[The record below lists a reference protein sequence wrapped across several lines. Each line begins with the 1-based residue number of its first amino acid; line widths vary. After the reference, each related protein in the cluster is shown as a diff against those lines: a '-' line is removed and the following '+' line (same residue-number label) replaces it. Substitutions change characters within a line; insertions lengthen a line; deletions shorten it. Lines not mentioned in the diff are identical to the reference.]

1 MQRRDTS
8 LAICGKWLTTGRNGG
23 DYTIYVCD
31 IFHMISVATA
41 HYRGA
46 KSIGAAQVENYLRF
60 FIYISD
66 FVGNFE
72 DLLIGW
78 WYVLMVR

>member
-23 DYTIYVCD
+23 DYICD
-31 IFHMISVATA
+31 IFHLISVATT

-60 FIYISD
+60 FFLVFCGNISKIYIRLL
-66 FVGNFE
+66 VYTQY
-72 DLLIGW
+72 DLI
-78 WYVLMVR
+78 

>member
-23 DYTIYVCD
+23 DYICD
-31 IFHMISVATA
+31 IFHLISVATA

-60 FIYISD
+60 FFFGILWEY
-66 FVGNFE
+66 FE
-72 DLLIGW
+72 DLYSVASIHSI
-78 WYVLMVR
+78 

>member
-60 FIYISD
+60 LFILFYFFWY
-66 FVGNFE
+66 FVGIF
-72 DLLIGW
+72 
-78 WYVLMVR
+78 